1 MTNRT
6 ESEVF
11 IRELNALAEDAD
23 SLCGRING
31 VEIDAYSCGAGI
43 DNGNHLKA
51 QLHSTLVAMH
61 ACFLRT
67 REMRCV
73 TPWRPRKPPPLRTMA
88 RCRSNSAGPPRSAA
102 TSGELHHGTKGTDG
116 TRCKDRAPRRARA
129 SKR

>member
-43 DNGNHLKA
+43 DNGNPPRPEA
-51 QLHSTLVAMH
+51 QSLVASRSSTSIS
-61 ACFLRT
+61 A
-67 REMRCV
+67 MR
-73 TPWRPRKPPPLRTMA
+73 P
-88 RCRSNSAGPPRSAA
+88 
-102 TSGELHHGTKGTDG
+102 
-116 TRCKDRAPRRARA
+116 
-129 SKR
+129 

>member
-6 ESEVF
+6 ESELF

-73 TPWRPRKPPPLRTMA
+73 TPWRPRKPPPA
-88 RCRSNSAGPPRSAA
+88 SDD
-102 TSGELHHGTKGTDG
+102 GEI
-116 TRCKDRAPRRARA
+116 PF
-129 SKR
+129 